1 MAYHTLE
8 LAKKISVQQQHEYD
22 LLKNLKGWTVDDLES
37 TLSKLTQKKI
47 VKCRQTEGEDERV
60 ISLKVISDDKKLSL
74 LASLDP
80 KEQVF
85 YGVLE
90 RFKPHI

>member
-8 LAKKISVQQQHEYD
+8 LSKKKSVQQRI
-22 LLKNLKGWTVDDLES
+22 LLRNLKGWTVDDLES
-37 TLSKLTQKKI
+37 TLLKLTQKEKA
-47 VKCRQTEGEDERV
+47 VKCRPTENEDQRV
-60 ISLKVISDDKKLSL
+60 ISLKVVSDNERLSL

-80 KEQVF
+80 KEQVL
-85 YGVLE
+85 YEVLE